1 MAVLEI
7 VKHPNEVLETPCER
21 VINFDKKLVK
31 LLKDM
36 HETMLI
42 ADGVGLAA
50 PQVGVSLQVAVVDI
64 GDDTGKIELINPV
77 ILEKRG
83 EQVGPEGCLSFP
95 GLYGEVERAD
105 YIKVRAQNRRGKIFL
120 LEADDFLTRAIQHEI
135 DHLHGV
141 LFTSKVKRYY
151 EAGELE

>member
-1 MAVLEI
+1 M
-7 VKHPNEVLETPCER
+7 LETPCER

-50 PQVGVSLQVAVVDI
+50 PQVGVSLQVAVVDVD
-64 GDDTGKIELINPV
+64 DDTGKIELINPS

-83 EQVGPEGCLSFP
+83 E
-95 GLYGEVERAD
+95 
-105 YIKVRAQNRRGKIFL
+105 
-120 LEADDFLTRAIQHEI
+120 
-135 DHLHGV
+135 
-141 LFTSKVKRYY
+141 
-151 EAGELE
+151 